1 MLTSINREGQRS
13 AYSMMGAPSVPVSM
27 LFLVFLLISS
37 SAVPAAQA
45 RPIRVAPTDVQ
56 VSTSAAVFQSW
67 PEMLLGGYLSNSQL
81 EAWSLDFTTR
91 CSSIARRFSIG
102 KSVSGSD
109 LWVIEIAAHPGK
121 VEAKPNFKYVS
132 CLSAI
137 SVGEGDE
144 AG

>member
-1 MLTSINREGQRS
+1 
-13 AYSMMGAPSVPVSM
+13 MMGAPSVPVSM
-27 LFLVFLLISS
+27 LFLVVMLIGS
-37 SAVPAAQA
+37 SALPAAQA
-45 RPIRVAPTDVQ
+45 RPIRGRAADAPTDVQ

-132 CLSAI
+132 SLSA
-137 SVGEGDE
+137 S
-144 AG
+144 